1 MSQKKPARVLLN
13 APIGKTLW
21 QMTWPMVFGVATLIS
36 FNLVDTFFI
45 SLLGTEEL
53 AAIGFTFPVTFT
65 VISLSIGLGI
75 GTSAVIA
82 RKLGEDKDQQA
93 RHAGSSAL
101 YLAAMLVASLS
112 LLGWLLAEPIFAL
125 LGAGQDMI
133 PLIMSYMNIWFIGAV
148 LLVMPMIGNSI
159 LRASGDTITPS
170 LIMGLGGL
178 LNAVFDPILIFGLGP
193 IPAMGMQG
201 AALAS
206 VLSWLIGFGLIIYW
220 LVVRKKLIDPIPPS
234 IKVFIASVKKLL
246 TIGLPAAG
254 ANMLTP
260 LSMAVMTA
268 IVATYGAPAVA
279 GFGAGAR
286 LESLASIVILAL
298 SMSLPPFISQNFGA
312 GRMDRVRSAYR
323 QALFAVLVLQALV
336 YFVLLLCLP
345 LIQQAFARDEEVAQ
359 VLAWFIWI
367 MPLGYGVQGW
377 VVLTNSSMNALH
389 LPLRALILSMVRLF
403 ALFVPISYVGSL
415 LGGLPGLFIGGVI
428 ANVITAAL
436 AYRWFMRILD
446 QHEERH
452 GESYG
457 T

>member
-1 MSQKKPARVLLN
+1 MSQNKPARTLLH
-13 APIGKTLW
+13 APIAKTLW
-21 QMTWPMVFGVATLIS
+21 QMTWPMIFGVATLIS

-45 SLLGTEEL
+45 SLLGTEAL
-53 AAIGFTFPVTFT
+53 AAISFTFPVTFT
-65 VISLSIGLGI
+65 VISLAIGLGI

-82 RKLGEDKDQQA
+82 RKLGQGEDEEA
-93 RHAGSSAL
+93 RDAGSSAL
-101 YLAAMLVASLS
+101 YLAAILVIGLS
-112 LLGWLLAEPIFAL
+112 FLGWVFAEPIFAL
-125 LGAGQDMI
+125 LGAGPDVI
-133 PLIMSYMNIWFIGAV
+133 PLIMTYMNIWFLGAA

-159 LRASGDTITPS
+159 LRASGDTVTPS

-193 IPAMGMQG
+193 IPALGMEG

-206 VLSWLIGFGLIIYW
+206 VLSWVIGFALIIYW
-220 LVVRKKLIDPIPPS
+220 LVVRKKLIDPILPS
-234 IKVFIASVKKLL
+234 IQVFLASAKRLM
-246 TIGLPAAG
+246 TIGLPASG

-268 IVATYGAPAVA
+268 LVAAYGAPAVA

-286 LESLASIVILAL
+286 LESIASLVILAL

-323 QALFAVLVLQALV
+323 QSLFAVLALQAMV
-336 YFVLLLCLP
+336 YLLLILCLP
-345 LIQQAFARDEEVAQ
+345 LIQQAFAREEEVAQ

-377 VVLTNSSMNALH
+377 VILTNSAMNALH
-389 LPLRALILSMVRLF
+389 LPMRALALNLVRLF
-403 ALFVPISYVGSL
+403 VLFVPLSYLGSL
-415 LGGLPGLFIGGVI
+415 LGGLPGLFMGGVV

-446 QHEERH
+446 QHKERH

-457 T
+457 A